1 MTENTSRSPA
11 LLAWLRMARLVART
25 HRDAA
30 AKLREFDLSNAQFD
44 VIAQIGSSDGP
55 TQQQLAEKLLVT
67 QGNVC
72 QLLDGL
78 QARGLVERRKSG
90 RSNHLYLTGE
100 GRKLYSAAVPAQE
113 TWQAE
118 RLSGLEPDEQ
128 RQLLKLL
135 RKLEQSHSS

>member
-1 MTENTSRSPA
+1 MAETTSSEAA

-30 AKLREFDLSNAQFD
+30 AKLKAFDLSNAQFD
-44 VIAQIGSSDGP
+44 VIAQVGSHDGP
-55 TQQQLAEKLLVT
+55 SQQQLAEKLLVT

-90 RSNHLYLTGE
+90 RSNRLYLTEE
-100 GRKLYSAAVPAQE
+100 GRTLYRQAVPAQE
-113 TWQAE
+113 TWQAG
-118 RLSGLEPDEQ
+118 RLAGLEPEEQ
-128 RQLLKLL
+128 RQLLRLL
-135 RKLEQSHSS
+135 RKLEQSQAS